1 MNRSTRTFD
10 LVSLAALGGAVAYG
24 VAVHDELPARMATHF
39 DLHGTPDGWMSARQA
54 LWTINGFALVIWAIL
69 RSAGTWMPNTGGWK
83 ERIGS
88 APIAASAAL
97 TMLHVAGVSVLLVAY
112 ALHPQLPLIT
122 IASIGIGLSALAVS
136 FVLPRVRRNPLIGIR
151 TKYSL
156 ASDENWLRTHRIAAY
171 SFTAGGLAC
180 IACGLAGA
188 PVAGFLAFVLATLAP
203 VIYSYRVAA

>member
-24 VAVHDELPARMATHF
+24 VAVRDELPARMAVHF
-39 DLHGTPDGWMSARQA
+39 DLHGTPDGWMSASHA
-54 LWTINGFALVIWAIL
+54 FWVVNGFALVMWAIL
-69 RSAGTWMPNTGGWK
+69 RSAGRWMPNTGGWK

-88 APIAASAAL
+88 APIAASATL
-97 TMLHVAGVSVLLVAY
+97 TMLHLAGVSVLLVAY
-112 ALHPQLPLIT
+112 ALHPELPLRT
-122 IASIGIGLSALAVS
+122 IASVAIGLSALAVS

-156 ASDENWLRTHRIAAY
+156 ANDENWLRTHRIASY

-188 PVAGFLAFVLATLAP
+188 PVVGFLVFVLATIAP
-203 VIYSYRVAA
+203 AVYSWRVAV